1 MRVLFVARYRD
12 ATMQRKVDYLA
23 QEPDIEL
30 LCITPRSF
38 RNELLDVQ
46 QPSHGSQSG
55 GYRLATVPMIG
66 GSSDPHRALYRTL
79 DFSLRSFRPHI
90 IHMEEE
96 PDSLAALQMA
106 ILRSTLAR
114 PARFILHTWQ
124 NIDRPRS
131 WYVEQIK
138 GAALRAADAVFC
150 ANQPAA
156 HILRQHGYRGPTPII
171 PATGVDTTVFQPCPQ
186 RAQDSGSSPGGPIP
200 GGPFPAG
207 PFIVGYVGRFVPEK
221 GIDLLLAAIRLLRT
235 APGGADRDV
244 RLRLIGAG
252 AEAERLVQL
261 ARDLGIADA
270 VEFAAPQPPAELS
283 AAYCGLDV
291 LVLPS
296 RTTPVW
302 KEQLGRVLLEA
313 MACGVPV
320 IGSDSGAIPEVIAS
334 AGQVFPEGDA
344 AALADCIR
352 RLVLESR
359 LRGEYAARGLQRVH
373 EQYSQRVLAAKTVA
387 FYRQGWS

>member
-30 LCITPRSF
+30 LCITPRSY
-38 RNELLDVQ
+38 RNELLDVHQ
-46 QPSHGSQSG
+46 RSHRSRSGS
-55 GYRLATVPMIG
+55 YRLETVPMIG
-66 GSSDPHRALYRTL
+66 ASSDPHRALYRTF
-79 DFSLRSFRPHI
+79 DFCLRSFRPHI

-96 PDSLAALQMA
+96 PDSLAALQMT

-114 PARFILHTWQ
+114 PARFVLHTWQ

-131 WYVEQIK
+131 WYVDQIK
-138 GAALRAADAVFC
+138 QAVLRAADAVFC
-150 ANQPAA
+150 ANLPAA
-156 HILRQHGYRGPTPII
+156 HILRQHGFAGPTPII
-171 PATGVDTTVFQPCPQ
+171 PATGVDTTIFQPCPQ
-186 RAQDSGSSPGGPIP
+186 RAQGSR
-200 GGPFPAG
+200 PFTAG
-207 PFIVGYVGRFVPEK
+207 PFTVGYVGRFVPEK
-221 GIDLLLAAIRLLRT
+221 GIDLLLEAIRLLRT
-235 APGGADRDV
+235 APGGSDPGV

-252 AEAERLVQL
+252 ADGERLTLL
-261 ARDLGIADA
+261 ARTLGIADA
-270 VEFAAPQPPAELS
+270 VEFAAAQPPAELS
-283 AAYCGLDV
+283 AAYCRLHA

-320 IGSDSGAIPEVIAS
+320 IGSDSGAIPEVIAT

-344 AALADCIR
+344 AALADCIQ
-352 RLVLESR
+352 RLVLEPG
-359 LRGEYAARGLQRVH
+359 LRAEYAARGLQRVH
-373 EQYSQRVLAAKTVA
+373 EQYSQQVLAAKTVA
-387 FYRQGWS
+387 FYRQEWS